1 MQGSAEAAERRE
13 SRGPWGPREACDGP
27 ESREELDELDE
38 LDLQLLHALQI
49 QPRAPWSLVGAVLDV
64 DPVTVARRWQRMRA
78 AGTAWVDGYLSIG
91 HEGAVR
97 AHVEIVTDGAHLAE
111 ISGVLAED
119 AEIMSLKQ
127 TSGSRDLIAI
137 VIARDLGRLVDYVSE
152 RVSRIPGV
160 RTTRIHVITAA
171 PAEGSMWRLRALTAQ
186 QRAQLQPQQPERPAV
201 MAELTPLDQ
210 RIAVAIGQDGRMPL
224 TELATTVGT
233 SVATA
238 RRHLQLLT
246 TSRQLSLRCTVARP
260 LSGSPIAAVY
270 FASVPAEHLEAA
282 ALALRTLPELR
293 LCTITAGPY
302 NLVLDVWLRALH
314 DVHALETHIGREL
327 HGLSLRIDERAVV
340 LRTIKHVGRVLDKR
354 GRSVK
359 AVPMELDGT

>member
-1 MQGSAEAAERRE
+1 MQGSADP
-13 SRGPWGPREACDGP
+13 RGTRGAPDAVD
-27 ESREELDELDE
+27 ELDELGELDE

-49 QPRAPWSLVGAVLDV
+49 QPRAPWSLVGKVLGV
-64 DPVTVARRWQRMRA
+64 DPVTVARRWQRMRD

-97 AHVEIVTDGAHLAE
+97 AHVEIVTDGARLAE
-111 ISGVLAED
+111 VSGVLADD

-171 PAEGSMWRLRALTAQ
+171 PWEGSMWRLRALTAR
-186 QRAQLQPQQPERPAV
+186 QRAALQPPSPERPAV
-201 MAELTPLDQ
+201 LTSLTPVDQ

-224 TELATTVGT
+224 TELAAVVGT

-238 RRHLQLLT
+238 RRRLQLLT
-246 TSRQLSLRCTVARP
+246 ASRQVSLRCTVARP
-260 LSGSPIAAVY
+260 LSGSPVAAVY

-282 ALALRTLPELR
+282 AQALRTLPELR

-327 HGLSLRIDERAVV
+327 QGLSLRIDERAVV
-340 LRTIKHVGRVLDKR
+340 LRTIKHVGRVLDKA
-354 GRSVK
+354 GRSVR
-359 AVPMELDGT
+359 AVPMELDG

>member
-1 MQGSAEAAERRE
+1 MQGSAAPQE
-13 SRGPWGPREACDGP
+13 D
-27 ESREELDELDE
+27 LDE

-49 QPRAPWSLVGAVLDV
+49 QPRAPWSLLGQVLGV
-64 DPVTVARRWQRMRA
+64 DPVTVARRWQRMRD

-97 AHVEIVTDGAHLAE
+97 AHVEIITDGARLAE
-111 ISGVLAED
+111 VSGVLAED

-171 PAEGSMWRLRALTAQ
+171 PWEGSMWRLRALTPQ
-186 QRAQLQPQQPERPAV
+186 QRARLQPPPPERPAV
-201 MAELTPLDQ
+201 LASLTPVDQ

-224 TELATTVGT
+224 TELASAVGT

-238 RRHLQLLT
+238 RRRLQLLT
-246 TSRQLSLRCTVARP
+246 ASRQLSLRCTVARP
-260 LSGSPIAAVY
+260 LSGSPVAAVY

-282 ALALRTLPELR
+282 AQALRTLPELR

-340 LRTIKHVGRVLDKR
+340 LRTIKHVGRVLDKS
-354 GRSVK
+354 GRSVR
-359 AVPMELDGT
+359 AVPMELDN